1 MIITSDHGTVRI
13 DNPIRVRGD
22 RETSTNL
29 RYKTGRNLDYNRRE
43 VFEITRPEEVQ
54 LPAPNISSSYI
65 FAYNNDFLVY
75 VNEANRYIRY
85 YRDTFQH
92 GGISMEEMIV
102 PYIVLQ
108 PKN

>member
-1 MIITSDHGTVRI
+1 MRV
-13 DNPIRVRGD
+13 DNPVKVTGD

-29 RYKTGRNLDYNRRE
+29 RYKTGRNLAYNRKE
-43 VFEITRPEEVQ
+43 VFEVTRPEEVQ
-54 LPAPNISSSYI
+54 LPASNLSSSYI

-75 VNEANRYIRY
+75 NNDANRHIRY

-108 PKN
+108 PKR